1 MDLLIRYFA
10 VFKKKFRFIY
20 SFLFVFFINLLI
32 LSIGT
37 ILFFTTRDYFLLP
50 KVDRVI
56 EGVLVPTL
64 FVDNEVLFNVDP
76 LLTDDYPD
84 EVLSMRQNLN
94 YLLFPTLF
102 SFDRNRNL
110 KENIVQSYKKLS
122 NQTYQITIK
131 NNLIWSD
138 GQEITSRDIAFTIS
152 VIKQLSSRTPFI
164 ENINNGAI
172 SITENDKYT
181 FTIDL
186 VAENNTSK
194 PNPFLI
200 EKLVFPILPAHKLEN
215 YLFNNLVQLS
225 SSDFGF
231 HPVTAGKYFIEQKT
245 NDEIRLRKNTKY
257 WFSNDLPNEY
267 CIKIYRDSEKL
278 TLDLRLGN
286 IDIFRDINISYDD
299 KFNEIY
305 TRDIYLTSNLLG
317 IYFNLKNSNSFFSE
331 NSVIRKSYL
340 SLLAKQIFEQKKNI
354 DILPI
359 SKKSIFYDESYTN
372 NIVDYGLK
380 TLEDD
385 LAKLKFIKNNNGI
398 YEKDGVELSYRLTLL
413 DDPRY
418 KAIFE
423 IIEKNS
429 LKLGIKLI
437 PDLKTSQDYDNLI
450 RNRNFEAIVFPY
462 KVSDDLYTHWH
473 TNFINYPGLNIAAF
487 GTNTTD
493 LLLVESRFSED
504 LNIQKDYYKKF
515 LTRYFEEMPAIGV
528 DYGYIRLVLNK
539 KAKLT
544 QDVEYIY
551 SSVQLIEIIRK

>member
-1 MDLLIRYFA
+1 MDLVNRCFS
-10 VFKKKFRFIY
+10 VFKKKFNFVY
-20 SFLFVFFINLLI
+20 SFLYVFLINLLI

-37 ILFFTTRDYFLLP
+37 VLFFAARDYFLLP

-56 EGVLVPTL
+56 EGVLIPTL
-64 FVDNEVLFNVDP
+64 FVENEVLFSVDP

-84 EVLSMRQNLN
+84 EVLNMRQNLN

-102 SFDRNRNL
+102 YFDLNGNL
-110 KENIVQSYKKLS
+110 KEDIAQSYQKLS
-122 NQTYQITIK
+122 NQTYQIKIK
-131 NNLIWSD
+131 SNLKWSD
-138 GQEITSRDIAFTIS
+138 GKEITSRDIASTIS
-152 VIKQLSSRTPFI
+152 AIKQLSSRTPFI

-172 SITENDKYT
+172 TITENDKYT

-225 SSDFGF
+225 TSDFGF
-231 HPVTAGKYFIEQKT
+231 FPVTAGKYFIEQKT
-245 NDEIRLRKNTKY
+245 NDEIRLRKNPRY
-257 WFSNDLPNEY
+257 WHNNDLPNEY
-267 CIKIYRDSEKL
+267 WIKIYRDSEKL
-278 TLDLRLGN
+278 TLDLRLAN
-286 IDIFRDINISYDD
+286 IDVFRDINISYSE
-299 KFNEIY
+299 KFSELY
-305 TRDIYLTSNLLG
+305 TKDIYLTSNLFG
-317 IYFNLKNSNSFFSE
+317 IYFNLRNSDSFFSE
-331 NSVIRKSYL
+331 NVVIRRSYL
-340 SLLAKQIFEQKKNI
+340 SLLAKQIFEQKENI
-354 DILPI
+354 EILPI
-359 SKKSIFYDESYTN
+359 SKESTFYDELYKN
-372 NIVDYGLK
+372 NIIDYDLK

-385 LAKLKFIKNNNGI
+385 LAKLKFIKNNSGI
-398 YEKDGVELSYRLTLL
+398 YEKDAIELSYRLVLL

-418 KAIFE
+418 KSIFE

-429 LKLGIKLI
+429 LKLGIKVI
-437 PDLKTSQDYDNLI
+437 PDVKTSQDYDNLI
-450 RNRNFEAIVFPY
+450 RNRNFEAIIFPY

-487 GTNTTD
+487 GTSTTD
-493 LLLVESRFSED
+493 LLIVESRFSED

-539 KAKLT
+539 KMRLT
-544 QDVEYIY
+544 QNLEYIN
-551 SSVQLIEIIRK
+551 SSVQLIEIIKK